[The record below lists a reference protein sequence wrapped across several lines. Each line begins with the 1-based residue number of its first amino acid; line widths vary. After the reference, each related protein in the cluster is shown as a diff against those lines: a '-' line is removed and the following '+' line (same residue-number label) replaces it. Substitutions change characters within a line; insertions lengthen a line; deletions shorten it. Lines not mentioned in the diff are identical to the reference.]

1 MVDQGLAEEGLD
13 AAGALGLSVECLVA
27 CVEAVEG
34 LAVEGLAVVVAQGL
48 EAVVEAVQ
56 GSVVEAAQGSVA
68 EAAQGS
74 VAEAAQGSV
83 VEAAQGSVAVAAKGS
98 VAVAAKGSAMAEAI
112 LATEDSVAASLR
124 LAAGWSWTAATGPG
138 SRSGS
143 ARRGLRLART
153 PCPGSRCTGTRTGW
167 C

>member
-74 VAEAAQGSV
+74 V
-83 VEAAQGSVAVAAKGS
+83 VEAAQGS